1 MELLS
6 VHDLHVS
13 YGKIEVLRGVSLN
26 VMEGEIVA
34 LLGSNGAG
42 KTTTMRAI
50 SGLVRPSGGQITL
63 DGTELAR
70 LRGHQIVAL
79 GLSHVPE
86 GRRIFGSLTIEE
98 NLRLGGYLL
107 RRDPA
112 EIARRMQFSFETFP
126 RLRER
131 REQLGGTLSGGEQQM
146 LAIARALMLKPR
158 LLILDEPSMG
168 LAPKLVRAIFAI
180 IRNVRRQ
187 GVSILLVEQNA
198 RQALRIA
205 DRAYVLENG
214 HIALSGPAQ
223 DLATDPRVR
232 ATYLGAAA
240 AVT

>member
-1 MELLS
+1 VELLS
-6 VHDLHVS
+6 VGDLHVS
-13 YGKIEVLRGVSLN
+13 YGKIEVLRGVSLD
-26 VMEGEIVA
+26 VAEGEIVA

-50 SGLVRPSGGQITL
+50 SGLVRPTRGHITL

-70 LRGHQIVAL
+70 LGGHRIVAL

-86 GRRIFGSLTIEE
+86 GRRIFGPLTIEE
-98 NLRLGGYLL
+98 NLRLGGYLQ

-112 EIARRMQFSFETFP
+112 EIARRMQFCFETFP

-131 REQLGGTLSGGEQQM
+131 RDQLGGTLSGGEQQM

-214 HIALSGPAQ
+214 RIALSGTAEA
-223 DLATDPRVR
+223 LAGDARVQ

-240 AVT
+240 VT